1 MKLKIKKK
9 LQSNKGITLSILVI
23 TVIVLGILASV
34 AVTVSM
40 SGIDE
45 SKKYNFIS
53 QLELVEQKMLIIN
66 KEIELGTTAYD
77 NVGTPYNN
85 LDITLKEKVANI
97 LNQNGITDYS
107 KYTYL
112 SISDLEKIG
121 LKNMEQNV
129 IISYGNSEVYSCD
142 GIKIGGNMYYSIDE
156 VINI

>member
-1 MKLKIKKK
+1 MKVKEMLKYE
-9 LQSNKGITLSILVI
+9 KGITLSILII
-23 TVIVLGILASV
+23 TVIVLTILASV
-34 AVTVSM
+34 TVTVTM
-40 SGIDE
+40 TGLDE

-66 KEIELGTTAYD
+66 KEIELGTTVYD
-77 NVGTPYNN
+77 NIGIPYNN
-85 LDITLKEKVANI
+85 LDTTLKEKVANI
-97 LNQNGITDYS
+97 LNKNGITEYS

-142 GIKIGGNMYYSIDE
+142 GIKIDGTMYYSIE
-156 VINI
+156 ELNNI

>member
-1 MKLKIKKK
+1 MKVKERLKYE
-9 LQSNKGITLSILVI
+9 KGITLSILII
-23 TVIVLGILASV
+23 TVIVLTILASV
-34 AVTVSM
+34 TVTVTM
-40 SGIDE
+40 TGLDE

-66 KEIELGTTAYD
+66 KEIELGTTVYD
-77 NVGTPYNN
+77 NIGIPYNN
-85 LDITLKEKVANI
+85 LDTALKEKVANI
-97 LNQNGITDYS
+97 LNKNGITEYS

>member
-9 LQSNKGITLSILVI
+9 LQSNKGVTLSILVI
-23 TVIVLGILASV
+23 TVIILGILASV

-85 LDITLKEKVANI
+85 LDTTLKEKVANI

>member
-1 MKLKIKKK
+1 MKVKEMLKYE
-9 LQSNKGITLSILVI
+9 KGITLSILII
-23 TVIVLGILASV
+23 TVIVLTILASV
-34 AVTVSM
+34 TVTVTM
-40 SGIDE
+40 TGLDE

-66 KEIELGTTAYD
+66 KEIELGTTVYD
-77 NVGTPYNN
+77 NIGIPYNN
-85 LDITLKEKVANI
+85 LDTALKEKVANI
-97 LNQNGITDYS
+97 LNKNGITEYS

-142 GIKIGGNMYYSIDE
+142 GIKIDGTMYYSIE
-156 VINI
+156 ELNNI

>member
-1 MKLKIKKK
+1 MEAKEKLKKE
-9 LQSNKGITLSILVI
+9 KGITLSILII
-23 TVIVLGILASV
+23 TVIVLAILASV
-34 AVTVSM
+34 TVTATLA
-40 SGIDE
+40 GLEE

-66 KEIELGTTAYD
+66 KEIELGTTAYE
-77 NVGTPYNN
+77 NIGISYND
-85 LDITLKEKVANI
+85 LDSTLKEKVANI

-129 IISYGNSEVYSCD
+129 IISYGNSGVYSCD
-142 GIKIGGNMYYSIDE
+142 GIKIGGSMYYSIE
-156 VINI
+156 ELNNI